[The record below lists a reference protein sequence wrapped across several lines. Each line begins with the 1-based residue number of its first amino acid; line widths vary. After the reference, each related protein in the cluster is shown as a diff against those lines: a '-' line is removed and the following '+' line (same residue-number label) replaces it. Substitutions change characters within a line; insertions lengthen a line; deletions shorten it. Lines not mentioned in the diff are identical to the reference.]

1 MTRGLESA
9 DEFETIARLFRPL
22 AEHEA
27 ALSLMDDAACLSPAS
42 GHDLVMTMD
51 TIVEGVHFLPDD
63 PLDLVARK
71 LLRVN
76 LSDLAAKGA
85 VPFGYLLSTAWRESS
100 GWSERE
106 AFSAG
111 LREDQSRY
119 GLTLLGGD
127 TVVTPGPYVF
137 SATLIGM
144 VRSGRM
150 VRRSGARP
158 GDLVLVTDTI
168 GDGYLGLKVAQQ
180 TLSLEPE
187 REAALLD
194 RYRIP
199 EPRCDFIEPLQA
211 HANAAVDV
219 SDGLLA
225 DLAHI
230 CKASAVGMDI
240 DLFRMPMSRAVLS
253 WFENRVDPV
262 DAALMLATGG
272 DDYQVAFTAHPGALS
287 ALEAEAKDR
296 HLRLT
301 VLGEVTEAEGL
312 QVRYGETH
320 LTPSRLGWR
329 HGED

>member
-27 ALSLMDDAACLSPAS
+27 ALSLLDDAACLSPPS
-42 GHDLVMTMD
+42 GHDLVLTKD
-51 TIVEGVHFLPDD
+51 TIVEGVHFLPED

-85 VPFGYLLSTAWRESS
+85 MPFGYLLSTAWRESS
-100 GWSERE
+100 SWRERE

-168 GDGYLGLKVAQQ
+168 GDGHLGLKVARQA
-180 TLSLEPE
+180 LSLEPE
-187 REAALLD
+187 REAALLE

-211 HANAAVDV
+211 LANAAVDV

-230 CKASAVGMDI
+230 CKASDTGMDI
-240 DLFRMPMSRAVLS
+240 DLARLPMSRAALS
-253 WFENRVDPV
+253 WFESRVDPV
-262 DAALMLATGG
+262 DAALTLATGG

-287 ALEAEAKDR
+287 ALELEAR
-296 HLRLT
+296 ERRLRLT
-301 VLGEVTEAEGL
+301 VLGEVTEAGGL
-312 QVRYGETH
+312 QVRYGDSP

-329 HGED
+329 HGRD